1 MLNHLRCHHVM
12 LCDATLGSGIER
24 ISMLDRGTIVVYFDH
39 IRFNPFSS
47 DLDGAILLSKKSDM
61 TEAEKKKCAKTLFKE
76 QGSSLR

>member
-1 MLNHLRCHHVM
+1 MLLRYT
-12 LCDATLGSGIER
+12 TLGSGIER

-47 DLDGAILLSKKSDM
+47 DLDGTILLGYSERCMAYKE
-61 TEAEKKKCAKTLFKE
+61 TEKKKCAKTLFKE